1 MQKITVHTGRPYDIL
16 IDDGLLEQAGDLVR
30 RVSGAKRI
38 CLISDSNVYPLY
50 GDRVVQALES
60 ADFQVCT
67 LVFDA
72 GEASKKPETVLNM
85 VNYMAREGLTR
96 GDLVVA
102 LGGGVVG
109 DAADHA
115 VHGHFRR
122 PIGAVFRQG
131 QGKLRRLPRGGLNA
145 QAVVLRHLHR
155 GAARAGIGPALF
167 PGGHAVK
174 AAVVPHAGAQAPHQG
189 RDRQEHCGGQF
200 DFPDDAFHDGFP
212 HLSSEFPSV
221 AAVVLCTVML
231 LYLCRIVNEKKCFRF
246 NIYYSLWPPISR

>member
-1 MQKITVHTGRPYDIL
+1 MIAQGHAVQRVIGQARAEP
-16 IDDGLLEQAGDLVR
+16 GLLLHQ
-30 RVSGAKRI
+30 GA
-38 CLISDSNVYPLY
+38 DGPAV
-50 GDRVVQALES
+50 
-60 ADFQVCT
+60 
-67 LVFDA
+67 
-72 GEASKKPETVLNM
+72 
-85 VNYMAREGLTR
+85 TR
-96 GDLVVA
+96 CHERS
-102 LGGGVVG
+102 GGGVVG
-109 DAADHA
+109 DVADHT

-131 QGKLRRLPRGGLNA
+131 QGKLRRLPRGGVNA

-212 HLSSEFPSV
+212 HLSSEFPSA
-221 AAVVLCTVML
+221 AAVVLCTVMS
-231 LYLCRIVNEKKCFRF
+231 LYLCAIVNQKKRFSISCAPSFITFLPPSTEKLLSALPYFGGSAPAPAAARLLSFSALCGKMAKKSEKEMRT
-246 NIYYSLWPPISR
+246 

>member
-1 MQKITVHTGRPYDIL
+1 MIEKAQQEFVQGDGRLQQQGEHQAQQQEQPRREKFPGPPGDAGLVIAQGHAVQRV
-16 IDDGLLEQAGDLVR
+16 IGQARAEPGLLLDQ
-30 RVSGAKRI
+30 GA
-38 CLISDSNVYPLY
+38 DGPAV
-50 GDRVVQALES
+50 
-60 ADFQVCT
+60 
-67 LVFDA
+67 
-72 GEASKKPETVLNM
+72 
-85 VNYMAREGLTR
+85 ARCHER
-96 GDLVVA
+96 S
-102 LGGGVVG
+102 GGGVVG
-109 DAADHA
+109 DVADHA

-131 QGKLRRLPRGGLNA
+131 QGKLRRLPRGGPNA

-221 AAVVLCTVML
+221 AAVVLCIVML
-231 LYLCRIVNEKKCFRF
+231 LYLCRIVNEKNCFRF